1 MANPQQGFTTISQ
14 ARAAGNVPTFGAA
27 VLQSALGIGGGGGGP
42 SGSTLP
48 SSVIGGT
55 VGAGGSSKILTFP
68 FDVGDGS
75 SNNHFITFQIR
86 EFKPAKVSAARKLL
100 KDAQANLAS
109 TQEAIEQLADQFYR
123 SSETPSGSN
132 LGEGDIW
139 YDTANEQ
146 LKVYREISSGT
157 FAWIALVSGG
167 YITGEESLMD
177 KLDGGLF

>member
-1 MANPQQGFTTISQ
+1 MADVVINVSVAEDNYTVTADEVIHISISEDNYTVSLAAASATNTASSISNTTHGTIT
-14 ARAAGNVPTFGAA
+14 ATNV
-27 VLQSALGIGGGGGGP
+27 
-42 SGSTLP
+42 
-48 SSVIGGT
+48 
-55 VGAGGSSKILTFP
+55 
-68 FDVGDGS
+68 
-75 SNNHFITFQIR
+75 
-86 EFKPAKVSAARKLL
+86 
-100 KDAQANLAS
+100 
-109 TQEAIEQLADQFYR
+109 QEAIEQLADQFYR
-123 SSETPSGSN
+123 SSSTPSGSN